1 MGQIA
6 AAVVVLAGAVA
17 RRVRVSREDSLTV
30 SGIAGLLLLIVGGVL
45 YLAETARA
53 GGGRDRRRWEQ
64 HPIQAAGAM
73 PTALREAVREL
84 G

>member
-17 RRVRVSREDSLTV
+17 LSQGVQGKDSLTV
-30 SGIAGLLLLIVGGVL
+30 SGIAGLLLLIVGGAL

-53 GGGRDRRRWEQ
+53 WRR
-64 HPIQAAGAM
+64 P
-73 PTALREAVREL
+73 
-84 G
+84 